1 MSLIHE
7 ALARAREEAARRE
20 ALARGEAPAPAPP
33 PDHYRFRSPLWVAA
47 GLAVAVLLGGIAL
60 GLWLAP
66 SRDETA
72 RTAAVSS
79 KEGTEESA
87 AGPVARLDPTVPRRE
102 TRADAVPPATS
113 DAVEPPRP
121 SAGAGDAQS
130 LAGAPSPP
138 GPADAAASPVDEPAH
153 RSAAPERTGS
163 APAPSRDADSSLLE
177 NSTDG
182 VVSTEGAVP
191 VRPAARAD
199 RRTDPQPASGARTE
213 LGGGRS
219 LELQGVVWNTVSP
232 SAVINGVLLEPG
244 DEVEGCRL
252 LRIEPR
258 TAVLAD
264 GDREVVLTLGPGTG

>member
-7 ALARAREEAARRE
+7 ALARAREEAARRQ

-33 PDHYRFRSPLWVAA
+33 PDHYRFRTPLWVAA

-60 GLWLAP
+60 GLRLAS
-66 SRDETA
+66 SREEAA

-79 KEGTEESA
+79 REGTEELA
-87 AGPVARLDPTVPRRE
+87 AGPVARLDPTVPRRQ

-121 SAGAGDAQS
+121 SAGAGDAHS
-130 LAGAPSPP
+130 LAGAASPVP
-138 GPADAAASPVDEPAH
+138 RESPVDEPAH
-153 RSAAPERTGS
+153 RSAALEGTGS
-163 APAPSRDADSSLLE
+163 APAPSRDAASSLPE
-177 NSTDG
+177 SSTDG
-182 VVSTEGAVP
+182 VASSEGAVP
-191 VRPAARAD
+191 AHLAARAG
-199 RRTDPQPASGARTE
+199 RRTDPQPASGARAD

-232 SAVINGVLLEPG
+232 SAVINGILVEPG
-244 DEVEGCRL
+244 DEVEGCEL

-258 TAVLAD
+258 TTVLSD
-264 GDREVVLTLGPGTG
+264 GEREIVLRLGPEGG